1 MTDPNPSQSSPPV
14 PRAGPGGAL
23 GCLVGTAATFWGGLL
38 VLAVVSLAAFIF
50 LPRLLQGPLEL
61 GGRLDAVELQPL
73 VNAEKPVGLGD
84 LEGKVAVINF
94 WGTWCPPCLME
105 LPHIVELEK
114 KFRGRDGFVLL
125 AVSCGRGEREDLDK
139 LRQNTAALFAS
150 RDIDMPAYAD
160 ANFVTRRA
168 FDKLRRFSGY
178 PTTLLLDRRGE
189 VREVWVGFDPKMPKD
204 LERLVEKLLA
214 EGQ

>member
-1 MTDPNPSQSSPPV
+1 MSAPDPSQSPLDA
-14 PRAGPGGAL
+14 PRDGSSRTL
-23 GCLVGTAATFWGGLL
+23 GCLAGTAATFWGGLL
-38 VLAVVSLAAFIF
+38 ILAVVSLAAFIF
-50 LPRLLQGPLEL
+50 LPQLLQGPLNL
-61 GGRLDAVELQPL
+61 GGRLEAVELQPL

-84 LEGKVAVINF
+84 LDGKVAVINF

-114 KFRGRDGFVLL
+114 KFRDRDGFVLL

-139 LRQNTAALFAS
+139 LRQNTEALFAS

-168 FDKLRRFSGY
+168 FDKLQRFSGY
-178 PTTLLLDRRGE
+178 PTTLLVDRRGQ
-189 VREVWVGFDPKMPKD
+189 VCKVWVGFDPKMPKE